1 MKENYLNNNFI
12 VKWEK
17 RLKERKIEFQFER
30 SALLIIDMQRYFAEP
45 EGSAYVPATASI
57 VEKLVEITKI
67 YKEKNLPIVL
77 TRHIDDEKV
86 HPMMKKW
93 WNNPIL
99 ERDPQ
104 SQIIK
109 EFDFLKEYPIFI
121 KKNYY
126 DAFKETGLKQILK
139 GRGVERVIIGG
150 VLTNCCCETT
160 ARSAFMNN
168 FEVFFLFDGTATYKK
183 EYHEGT
189 ILNISYGFGDI
200 LFIKDLLFTE
210 AKSINLVNQEVMKEI
225 NINKT

>member
-1 MKENYLNNNFI
+1 MKENYFSNSFI
-12 VKWEK
+12 QKWQRKLSNKLVFSFEK
-17 RLKERKIEFQFER
+17 
-30 SALLIIDMQRYFAEP
+30 SALLIIDMQKYFADK
-45 EGSAYVPATASI
+45 EGNAYVPSCEYI
-57 VEKLVEITKI
+57 IENLVRISEIYRK
-67 YKEKNLPIVL
+67 YNLPIVI
-77 TRHIDDEKV
+77 TRHIDDEKK

-93 WNNPIL
+93 WDSPIL

-109 EFDFLKEYPIFI
+109 EFDFLKEYPVFI

-126 DAFKETGLKQILK
+126 DAFKETGLKQILR

-200 LFIKDLLFTE
+200 LFIKDLLFSEDKRAT
-210 AKSINLVNQEVMKEI
+210 SGNKEGV
-225 NINKT
+225 K